1 MTHIALIPV
10 GRRFL
15 TEHLTLVWMG
25 NPSQG
30 LLNRAEHF
38 TKLLNAYI
46 SDSNA
51 DEAVENLTFEVF
63 RDDDQPYRNFSG
75 TMVAAGTTNKPL
87 MHFRLTAVMLGL
99 NESSYRWQPHITG
112 ENGGWRNPGEIVE
125 FTHAE
130 LR

>member
-10 GRRFL
+10 GRKFL

-25 NPSQG
+25 NQ
-30 LLNRAEHF
+30 NTRMKTRAEYF
-38 TKLLNAYI
+38 VKLINDYI
-46 SDSNA
+46 SDSMA
-51 DEAVENLTFEVF
+51 DENIERLCFEVF
-63 RDDDQPYRNFSG
+63 SSRNEPYRNFSG

>member
-10 GRRFL
+10 GRKFL

-25 NPSQG
+25 NCLPLQRV
-30 LLNRAEHF
+30 RAGH
-38 TKLLNAYI
+38 LVHLINDYI

-51 DEAVENLTFEVF
+51 DETIETPCFEVF
-63 RDDDQPYRNFSG
+63 GNRDCPYRNFSG

-99 NESSYRWQPHITG
+99 NASSYRWQPHITG

-130 LR
+130 VR